1 MEENEALRRQVSEKD
16 ATIAS
21 QKDEIAKLLDPLAY
35 LRKKQFGQMSEK
47 HLPLDPAQLTLF
59 DQQQMTEE
67 EKAALAQDVEKA
79 EEAITY
85 SVTRK
90 AKPSRKP
97 LTTVSFPSRKSTS
110 ILMERPTRMGTSSP
124 SMSRLA
130 PKSPELSKRSLQVSI
145 SRIRYAIRSF

>member
-21 QKDEIAKLLDPLAY
+21 QKDEIAKLLDTLAY

-79 EEAITY
+79 EETITY

-97 LTTVSFPSRKSTS
+97 LDDRREWEPQARVCRDWHRRVQNSRNGPCKCLYQEYDT
-110 ILMERPTRMGTSSP
+110 P
-124 SMSRLA
+124 
-130 PKSPELSKRSLQVSI
+130 
-145 SRIRYAIRSF
+145 